1 MRRSAT
7 VAVMLAMAGCNVAA
21 YATDGMDMTYVSGTV
36 EGMQRG
42 VKGDVETED
51 AANLVINANGRRVA
65 IPYGKLRSF
74 HCRQEVRY
82 HLGVL
87 PAIAVG
93 LLKARSRVYTV
104 ILEWDVDGQEPEVA
118 TLELSHRDQESLKDV
133 LRARAH
139 QACGNWRLASCGE

>member
-7 VAVMLAMAGCNVAA
+7 LAVILAMAGCNLMA
-21 YATDGMDMTYVSGTV
+21 YAADGMGVTYVSGTV
-36 EGMQRG
+36 AGMQRG
-42 VKGDVETED
+42 VKGNVETED
-51 AANLVINANGRRVA
+51 AEHLVINANGRRLA
-65 IPYGKLRSF
+65 IPYKKLRSF

-104 ILEWDVDGQEPEVA
+104 LLEWDVDGQEPEVA
-118 TLELSHRDQESLKDV
+118 TLELSHRDQESLRDV
-133 LRARAH
+133 LRVRAH
-139 QACGNWRLASCGE
+139 QACGDWRLAACGE